1 METRKE
7 TENPNGK
14 RWNKNS
20 DILSIENGMK
30 ISEQRCTVQT
40 TLLAVVTNRFIRK
53 PRTHWVFPH
62 FYNCHKSF
70 VCCCCRCR
78 CCLCCF
84 CFGFILL
91 LHQCVLNLF
100 FYNSFF
106 FSVSLV
112 FVSIVLIRSAEN

>member
-7 TENPNGK
+7 TENPNGE
-14 RWNKNS
+14 RWNENS

-30 ISEQRCTVQT
+30 ISVQRCIVQT

-53 PRTHWVFPH
+53 PRSHWVFPH
-62 FYNCHKSF
+62 FYNCHRSF
-70 VCCCCRCR
+70 VCGCWRCCR
-78 CCLCCF
+78 CCF

-91 LHQCVLNLF
+91 LHHCVLNLF

-106 FSVSLV
+106 FLSVLLV
-112 FVSIVLIRSAEN
+112 FVSIVLICSAEN